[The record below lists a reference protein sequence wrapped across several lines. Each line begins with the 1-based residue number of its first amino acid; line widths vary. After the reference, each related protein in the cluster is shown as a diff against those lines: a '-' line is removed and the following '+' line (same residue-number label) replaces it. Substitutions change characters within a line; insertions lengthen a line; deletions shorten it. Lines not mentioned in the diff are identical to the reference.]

1 MLANK
6 SRHEF
11 ACIGRVVARCAI
23 ASTSVCLLLHI
34 DAGATESIG
43 ADTESV
49 HVRSVPEAV
58 DVLGE
63 RYGYAITL
71 ETPPYVYDGD
81 LQDERALRSDST
93 AASKIAG
100 PKLLGA
106 RAVPVTLSLPPS
118 AHVDWVGIL
127 SLVNDLA
134 QTGSSA
140 DHGAHFRVE
149 QDGDVLHIIP
159 TEVRDAKGNWA
170 AYTPLFDTRI
180 SIPTKERSLLETVE
194 AVCSAL
200 ETANHVPVRLLVYP
214 LNTLHYTNSTV
225 GANDEVARTAL
236 TRALTGLDRKLTW
249 RVFYDIPMN
258 SYLLSII
265 FVSPRTPSAI
275 PPQPVPAAPSSSGSA
290 GSNSASP
297 ATSAPKH

>member
-1 MLANK
+1 MRANNC
-6 SRHEF
+6 RYEF
-11 ACIGRVVARCAI
+11 AYIGRAVARCAI
-23 ASTSVCLLLHI
+23 ASISVCLLLHI
-34 DAGATESIG
+34 DARATESIG
-43 ADTESV
+43 ADTESI
-49 HVRSVPEAV
+49 HVGSLPEAV
-58 DVLGE
+58 DVLGA

-71 ETPPYVYDGD
+71 ETPPYVYSGD

-93 AASKIAG
+93 GTSKIAG
-100 PKLLGA
+100 PTLLAAKG
-106 RAVPVTLSLPPS
+106 VPVTLRLRPS
-118 AHVDWVGIL
+118 AHVDKVGIL
-127 SLVNDLA
+127 SLVKDLA
-134 QTGSSA
+134 QTESSA

-149 QDGDVLHIIP
+149 QDGDVFHIIP

-200 ETANHVPVRLLVYP
+200 ETANHIPVRLLVYP
-214 LNTLHYTNSTV
+214 LNTLHYTNSTA

-236 TRALTGLDRKLTW
+236 TRTLTGLDRKLTW

-275 PPQPVPAAPSSSGSA
+275 PPQPVPAAPSSSASA
-290 GSNSASP
+290 SSNSASH
-297 ATSAPKH
+297 ATPKH